1 MRYSRRRGL
10 AALLVAAMAVASVLA
25 LPSLPEQMATHWDAA
40 GQPNDTMPRLL
51 GAFLLPAITVGV
63 ALLLYVVPRID
74 PRREA
79 IDSFRGPYEWFVLG
93 MVAFLAYVHG
103 MTLAWNLGVRFPFN
117 AALALPLGGLFLGLG
132 ELLALARP
140 NWSVGIRTPWTLSDD
155 EVWAETHRRGAW
167 AFRALGVATLVAV
180 AVPDLL
186 MPVVLGGTLLVAG
199 YTVAFSYVAFR
210 RRSTT

>member
-1 MRYSRRRGL
+1 M
-10 AALLVAAMAVASVLA
+10 AAASVLA
-25 LPSLPEQMATHWDAA
+25 LPSLPEQVATHWNAA
-40 GQPNDTMPRLL
+40 GQPDDTMPRLA
-51 GAFLLPAITVGV
+51 GAFLLPAITAGV

-79 IDSFRGPYEWFVLG
+79 VESFRGPYEWFVVG

-103 MTLAWNLGVRFPFN
+103 MTLAWNLGLRFSFTGAMSVP
-117 AALALPLGGLFLGLG
+117 LAGLFLGLG
-132 ELLALARP
+132 ELLARAQP
-140 NWSVGIRTPWTLSDD
+140 NWTVGIRTPWTLSDD

-186 MPVVLGGTLLVAG
+186 LPVVVGGALLVAG
-199 YTVAFSYVAFR
+199 YTTAFSYVAYR
-210 RRSTT
+210 RRQVG